1 MKHFIKDMKIAAQ
14 EAKDRDV
21 NLEVLN
27 TVLEMYETLEDKGM
41 GDLGTQGL
49 MKYYEESKSD

>member
-1 MKHFIKDMKIAAQ
+1 MKIAAQ

-27 TVLEMYETLEDKGM
+27 TVLEMYEMLEDKGM

-49 MKYYEESKSD
+49 MKYYEES

>member
-41 GDLGTQGL
+41 GDLGTPGTDEVL
-49 MKYYEESKSD
+49 